1 MEEVTVSDLVN
12 ANSTL
17 ESASPDLS
25 PVARPANAE
34 PWKRK
39 DRSQVVGV
47 ALSAI
52 LPALITWF
60 LGSSM
65 ALDATVAIVS
75 IFLPLQLIA
84 SAAIGIRIFGRRGIA
99 ESLLI
104 TATVL
109 LSLMVSVLLLSVL
122 WSVISAGAETISW
135 TFLGQN
141 NVYISPTTSLEYGGV
156 GHSIIGTLL
165 IVGLT
170 TLVTVPFGIAIA
182 VYLTETR
189 GKARGAIRVLI
200 QAMSGLPSVVAGL
213 FVYSALIAT
222 GITQYAGWA
231 GSLALLPLMLP
242 TVARIAEE
250 ALRLVPAEYRNGALA
265 LGAPAYRAFL
275 QVTLP
280 AAKTGIITAVL
291 LGIARIIGETAPL
304 LLTTFAANNTS
315 FNLFSGSMS
324 SLPTYLYQYI
334 SNGNDTSTQRAWGA
348 ALVVLILV
356 GILFTAARV
365 FGRAKKTTSK
375 SLTKAKSPRKAN

>member
-1 MEEVTVSDLVN
+1 MTTFEASKDL
-12 ANSTL
+12 
-17 ESASPDLS
+17 DLS

-39 DRSQVVGV
+39 DPKQVIGV
-47 ALSAI
+47 SLAAI
-52 LPALITWF
+52 LPALITW
-60 LGSSM
+60 LIGMTIS
-65 ALDATVAIVS
+65 ADPTIAVVA
-75 IFLPLQLIA
+75 IFLPLQLV
-84 SAAIGIRIFGRRGIA
+84 AAGIMGVRIFGRRGIA

-104 TATVL
+104 VFTIL
-109 LSLMVSVLLLSVL
+109 LTILVGSLLLSVL
-122 WSVISAGAETISW
+122 WSVISAGAQTISW
-135 TFLGQN
+135 TFLSQN
-141 NVYISPTTSLEYGGV
+141 NVYISPTTSLDYGGV

-189 GKARGAIRVLI
+189 GKARGAIRILI

-213 FVYSALIAT
+213 FVYSALIAS

-250 ALRLVPAEYRNGALA
+250 ALRLVPADYRNGALA

-280 AAKTGIITAVL
+280 AAKTGIVTAVL

-348 ALVVLILV
+348 ALVVLMLV
-356 GILFTAARV
+356 GILFTTARV
-365 FGRAKKTTSK
+365 LGRSKKTTSK
-375 SLTKAKSPRKAN
+375 SLTKATNARKAK

>member
-1 MEEVTVSDLVN
+1 
-12 ANSTL
+12 
-17 ESASPDLS
+17 
-25 PVARPANAE
+25 
-34 PWKRK
+34 
-39 DRSQVVGV
+39 
-47 ALSAI
+47 
-52 LPALITWF
+52 
-60 LGSSM
+60 M
-65 ALDATVAIVS
+65 AL
-75 IFLPLQLIA
+75 FLPLQLV
-84 SAAIGIRIFGRRGIA
+84 AAGIVGVRAYGKRGIA
-99 ESLLI
+99 EASLIVVTLLL
-104 TATVL
+104 TALVAA
-109 LSLMVSVLLLSVL
+109 LLLSVL
-122 WSVISAGAETISW
+122 WSVISAGAQTLSW
-135 TFLGQN
+135 TFLSQN

-156 GHSIIGTLL
+156 GHSIIGTVL

-170 TLVTVPFGIAIA
+170 TIVTVPFGIAIA

-189 GKARGAIRVLI
+189 GKARGAIRILI

-213 FVYSALIAT
+213 FVYSALIAS

-356 GILFTAARV
+356 GILFTVARV
-365 FGRAKKTTSK
+365 FGRAKKATSK
-375 SLTKAKSPRKAN
+375 SLTKANNARKAN

>member
-1 MEEVTVSDLVN
+1 MTTFD
-12 ANSTL
+12 A
-17 ESASPDLS
+17 SASANLNSVDLS
-25 PVARPANAE
+25 PVPRPANAE

-39 DRSQVVGV
+39 DPKQVLGV
-47 ALSAI
+47 TVAAV
-52 LPALITWF
+52 LPALITWLIGTLF
-60 LGSSM
+60 
-65 ALDATVAIVS
+65 AADPTIVVVA
-75 IFLPLQLIA
+75 IFLPLQLV
-84 SAAIGIRIFGRRGIA
+84 AAGIMGVRIFGKRGIA

-104 TATVL
+104 VCTVL
-109 LSLMVSVLLLSVL
+109 LTILVGSLLLSVL
-122 WSVISAGAETISW
+122 WSVISAGAQTISW
-135 TFLGQN
+135 TFLSQN

-156 GHSIIGTLL
+156 GHSIVGTLL

-189 GKARGAIRVLI
+189 GKARGAIRILI

-213 FVYSALIAT
+213 FVYSALIAS

-250 ALRLVPAEYRNGALA
+250 ALRLVPADYRNGALA

-280 AAKTGIITAVL
+280 AAKTGIVTAVL

-356 GILFTAARV
+356 GVLFTTARIL
-365 FGRAKKTTSK
+365 GRSKKTTSK
-375 SLTKAKSPRKAN
+375 SLTKATNARKAK

>member
-1 MEEVTVSDLVN
+1 M
-12 ANSTL
+12 
-17 ESASPDLS
+17 SAHLQTTEIDLS

-39 DRSQVVGV
+39 DRKQVAGVGLAAIV
-47 ALSAI
+47 PAAIALAI
-52 LPALITWF
+52 GSL
-60 LGSSM
+60 LG
-65 ALDATVAIVS
+65 LDATIVVMA
-75 IFLPLQLIA
+75 IFLPLQIAA
-84 SAAIGIRIFGRRGIA
+84 SAVMGMRIFGRRGIA
-99 ESLLI
+99 ESMLI
-104 TATVL
+104 TFTIL
-109 LSLMVSVLLLSVL
+109 LSLLVATLLLSVL
-122 WSVISAGAETISW
+122 WSVISAGAQTLSW
-135 TFLGQN
+135 TFIGQN
-141 NVYISPTTSLEYGGV
+141 NIYISPTTSLEYGGV
-156 GHSIIGTLL
+156 GHSIIGTIL

-170 TLVTVPFGIAIA
+170 TIVTVPFGIAIA

-189 GKARGAIRVLI
+189 GKARGTIRILI

-213 FVYSALIAT
+213 FVYSALIAS

-250 ALRLVPAEYRNGALA
+250 ALRLVPADYRNGALA

-375 SLTKAKSPRKAN
+375 TLTKAIAARKAN

>member
-1 MEEVTVSDLVN
+1 MEEVTVSAHLQ
-12 ANSTL
+12 TT
-17 ESASPDLS
+17 EIDLS

-39 DRSQVVGV
+39 DRKQVAGVGLAAIV
-47 ALSAI
+47 PAAIALAI
-52 LPALITWF
+52 GSL
-60 LGSSM
+60 LG
-65 ALDATVAIVS
+65 LDATIVVMA
-75 IFLPLQLIA
+75 IFLPLQIAA
-84 SAAIGIRIFGRRGIA
+84 SAVMGMRIFGRRGIA
-99 ESLLI
+99 ESMLI
-104 TATVL
+104 TFTIL
-109 LSLMVSVLLLSVL
+109 LSLLVATLLLSVL
-122 WSVISAGAETISW
+122 WSVISAGAQTLSW
-135 TFLGQN
+135 TFIGQN
-141 NVYISPTTSLEYGGV
+141 NIYISPTTSLEYGGV
-156 GHSIIGTLL
+156 GHSIIGTIL

-170 TLVTVPFGIAIA
+170 TIVTVPFGIAIA

-189 GKARGAIRVLI
+189 GKARGTIRILI

-213 FVYSALIAT
+213 FVYSALIAS

-250 ALRLVPAEYRNGALA
+250 ALRLVPADYRNGALA

-375 SLTKAKSPRKAN
+375 TLTKAIAARKAN

>member
-1 MEEVTVSDLVN
+1 MTTFD
-12 ANSTL
+12 A
-17 ESASPDLS
+17 SASANLNSVDLS
-25 PVARPANAE
+25 PVPRPANAE

-39 DRSQVVGV
+39 DPKQVLGV
-47 ALSAI
+47 AVAAV
-52 LPALITWF
+52 LPALITWLIGTLF
-60 LGSSM
+60 
-65 ALDATVAIVS
+65 AADPTIAVVA
-75 IFLPLQLIA
+75 IFLPLQLV
-84 SAAIGIRIFGRRGIA
+84 AAGIMGVRIFGKRGIA

-104 TATVL
+104 VCTVL
-109 LSLMVSVLLLSVL
+109 LTILVGSLLLSVL
-122 WSVISAGAETISW
+122 WSVISAGAQTISW
-135 TFLGQN
+135 TFLSQN

-156 GHSIIGTLL
+156 GHSIVGTLL

-189 GKARGAIRVLI
+189 GKARGAIRILI

-213 FVYSALIAT
+213 FVYSALIAS

-250 ALRLVPAEYRNGALA
+250 ALRLVPADYRNGALA

-280 AAKTGIITAVL
+280 AAKTGIVTAIL

-356 GILFTAARV
+356 GVLFTTARIL
-365 FGRAKKTTSK
+365 GRSKKTTSK
-375 SLTKAKSPRKAN
+375 SLTKATNARKAK

>member
-1 MEEVTVSDLVN
+1 MTTFEATPEI
-12 ANSTL
+12 
-17 ESASPDLS
+17 DLS
-25 PVARPANAE
+25 PVARPSNAE

-39 DRSQVVGV
+39 DPKQVLGV
-47 ALSAI
+47 ALAAV
-52 LPALITWF
+52 LPALITF
-60 LGSSM
+60 IIGTTISADPTIAVLG
-65 ALDATVAIVS
+65 
-75 IFLPLQLIA
+75 IFLPLQLV
-84 SAAIGIRIFGRRGIA
+84 AAGIMGVRIFGRRGIA

-104 TATVL
+104 VFTIL
-109 LSLMVSVLLLSVL
+109 LTILVGSLLLSVL
-122 WSVISAGAETISW
+122 WSVISAGAQTISW
-135 TFLGQN
+135 TFLSQN

-189 GKARGAIRVLI
+189 GKARGAIRILI

-213 FVYSALIAT
+213 FVYSALIAS

-250 ALRLVPAEYRNGALA
+250 ALRLVPADYRNGALA

-375 SLTKAKSPRKAN
+375 SLTKATNARKAK

>member
-1 MEEVTVSDLVN
+1 MTTFEASKDL
-12 ANSTL
+12 
-17 ESASPDLS
+17 DLS

-39 DRSQVVGV
+39 DPKQVIGV
-47 ALSAI
+47 SLAAI
-52 LPALITWF
+52 LPALITW
-60 LGSSM
+60 LIGMTIS
-65 ALDATVAIVS
+65 ADPTIAVVA
-75 IFLPLQLIA
+75 IFLPLQLV
-84 SAAIGIRIFGRRGIA
+84 AAGIMGVRIFGRRGIA

-104 TATVL
+104 VFTIL
-109 LSLMVSVLLLSVL
+109 LTILVGSLLLSVL
-122 WSVISAGAETISW
+122 WSVISAGAQTISW
-135 TFLGQN
+135 TFLSQN
-141 NVYISPTTSLEYGGV
+141 NVYISPTTSLDYGGV

-170 TLVTVPFGIAIA
+170 TVVTVPFGIAIA

-189 GKARGAIRVLI
+189 GKARGAIRILI

-213 FVYSALIAT
+213 FVYSALIAS

-250 ALRLVPAEYRNGALA
+250 ALRLVPADYRNGALA

-280 AAKTGIITAVL
+280 AAKTGIVTAVL

-348 ALVVLILV
+348 ALVVLMLV
-356 GILFTAARV
+356 GILFTTARV
-365 FGRAKKTTSK
+365 LGRSKKTTSK
-375 SLTKAKSPRKAN
+375 SLTKATNARKAK

>member
-1 MEEVTVSDLVN
+1 MTTFDASAAPEL
-12 ANSTL
+12 NSV
-17 ESASPDLS
+17 DLS
-25 PVARPANAE
+25 PVPRPANAE

-39 DRSQVVGV
+39 DPKQVLGV
-47 ALSAI
+47 TVAAV
-52 LPALITWF
+52 LPALITWLIGTLF
-60 LGSSM
+60 
-65 ALDATVAIVS
+65 AADPTIAVVA
-75 IFLPLQLIA
+75 IFLPLQLV
-84 SAAIGIRIFGRRGIA
+84 AAGIMGVRIFGKRGIA

-104 TATVL
+104 VCTVL
-109 LSLMVSVLLLSVL
+109 LTILVGSLLLSVL
-122 WSVISAGAETISW
+122 WSVISAGAQTISW
-135 TFLGQN
+135 TFLSQN

-156 GHSIIGTLL
+156 GHSIVGTLL

-189 GKARGAIRVLI
+189 GKARGAIRILI

-213 FVYSALIAT
+213 FVYSALIAS

-250 ALRLVPAEYRNGALA
+250 ALRLVPADYRNGALA

-280 AAKTGIITAVL
+280 AAKTGIVTAVL

-356 GILFTAARV
+356 GVLFTTARIL
-365 FGRAKKTTSK
+365 GRSKKTTSK
-375 SLTKAKSPRKAN
+375 SLTKATNARKAK

>member
-1 MEEVTVSDLVN
+1 MTTFEASKDL
-12 ANSTL
+12 
-17 ESASPDLS
+17 DLS

-39 DRSQVVGV
+39 DPKQVLGV
-47 ALSAI
+47 SLAAI
-52 LPALITWF
+52 LPALITW
-60 LGSSM
+60 LIGMTIS
-65 ALDATVAIVS
+65 ADPTIAVVA
-75 IFLPLQLIA
+75 IFLPLQLV
-84 SAAIGIRIFGRRGIA
+84 AAGIMGVRIFGRRGIA

-104 TATVL
+104 VFTIL
-109 LSLMVSVLLLSVL
+109 LTIVVGSLLLSVL
-122 WSVISAGAETISW
+122 WSVISAGAQTISW
-135 TFLGQN
+135 TFLSQN
-141 NVYISPTTSLEYGGV
+141 NVYISPTTSLDYGGV

-189 GKARGAIRVLI
+189 GKARGAIRILI

-213 FVYSALIAT
+213 FVYSALIAS

-250 ALRLVPAEYRNGALA
+250 ALRLVPADYRNGALA

-280 AAKTGIITAVL
+280 AAKTGIVTAVL

-334 SNGNDTSTQRAWGA
+334 SNGNDTSTQRAWG
-348 ALVVLILV
+348 LSLIH
-356 GILFTAARV
+356 I
-365 FGRAKKTTSK
+365 
-375 SLTKAKSPRKAN
+375 

>member
-1 MEEVTVSDLVN
+1 MEEVTVSDIAN
-12 ANSTL
+12 PNSTRQP
-17 ESASPDLS
+17 ASPDLS

-39 DRSQVVGV
+39 DRAQVVGV
-47 ALSAI
+47 SLSAI
-52 LPALITWF
+52 LPALFTWF
-60 LGSSM
+60 FGSTL
-65 ALDATVAIVS
+65 ALDATVAVVA
-75 IFLPLQLIA
+75 IFLPLQLVA
-84 SAAIGIRIFGRRGIA
+84 SAAMGIRIFGRRGIA

-122 WSVISAGAETISW
+122 WSVISAGAQTISW

>member
-1 MEEVTVSDLVN
+1 MTTFE
-12 ANSTL
+12 
-17 ESASPDLS
+17 ASKELDLS

-39 DRSQVVGV
+39 DPKQVLGISL
-47 ALSAI
+47 AAI
-52 LPALITWF
+52 LPALITW
-60 LGSSM
+60 LIGMTIS
-65 ALDATVAIVS
+65 ADPTIAVVA
-75 IFLPLQLIA
+75 IFLPLQLV
-84 SAAIGIRIFGRRGIA
+84 AAGIMGVRIFGRRGIA

-104 TATVL
+104 VFTIL
-109 LSLMVSVLLLSVL
+109 LTILVGSLLLSVL
-122 WSVISAGAETISW
+122 WSVISAGAQTISW
-135 TFLGQN
+135 TFLSQN
-141 NVYISPTTSLEYGGV
+141 NVYISPTTSLDYGGV

-189 GKARGAIRVLI
+189 GKARGAIRILI

-213 FVYSALIAT
+213 FVYSALIAS

-250 ALRLVPAEYRNGALA
+250 ALRLVPADYRNGALA

-280 AAKTGIITAVL
+280 AAKTGIVTAVL

-315 FNLFSGSMS
+315 FNLFTGSMS

-348 ALVVLILV
+348 ALVVLMLV
-356 GILFTAARV
+356 GILFTTARV
-365 FGRAKKTTSK
+365 LGRSKKTTSK
-375 SLTKAKSPRKAN
+375 SLTKATNARKAK

>member
-1 MEEVTVSDLVN
+1 MEEVTVSDVAN
-12 ANSTL
+12 ATSTRQP
-17 ESASPDLS
+17 ASPDLS

-39 DRSQVVGV
+39 DRAQVVGV

-60 LGSSM
+60 FGSSL
-65 ALDATVAIVS
+65 ALDATVAVVA
-75 IFLPLQLIA
+75 IFLPLQLVA
-84 SAAIGIRIFGRRGIA
+84 SAAMGIRIFGRRGIA

-122 WSVISAGAETISW
+122 WSVISAGAQTISW

-375 SLTKAKSPRKAN
+375 TLTKAKSPRKAN

>member
-1 MEEVTVSDLVN
+1 MEEVTVSDI
-12 ANSTL
+12 ANTTSTL
-17 ESASPDLS
+17 EPTSPDLS

-39 DRSQVVGV
+39 DRAQVVGV

-60 LGSSM
+60 FGSSL
-65 ALDATVAIVS
+65 ALDATVAVVA
-75 IFLPLQLIA
+75 IFLPLQLVA
-84 SAAIGIRIFGRRGIA
+84 SAAMGIRIFGRRGIA

-122 WSVISAGAETISW
+122 WSVISAGAQTISW

>member
-1 MEEVTVSDLVN
+1 MEEVTVSDV
-12 ANSTL
+12 ANTSSTRQP
-17 ESASPDLS
+17 ASPDLS

-39 DRSQVVGV
+39 DRAQVLGI
-47 ALSAI
+47 ALSAV

-60 LGSSM
+60 FGSSL
-65 ALDATVAIVS
+65 ALDATVAVVA
-75 IFLPLQLIA
+75 IFLPLQLVA
-84 SAAIGIRIFGRRGIA
+84 SAAMGIRIFGRRGIA

-122 WSVISAGAETISW
+122 WSVISAGAQTISW

>member
-1 MEEVTVSDLVN
+1 MEEVTVSDIAN
-12 ANSTL
+12 ATSTL
-17 ESASPDLS
+17 EPTSPDLS

-39 DRSQVVGV
+39 DRAQVVGV
-47 ALSAI
+47 SLSAI
-52 LPALITWF
+52 LPALFTWF
-60 LGSSM
+60 FGSTL
-65 ALDATVAIVS
+65 ALDATVAVVA
-75 IFLPLQLIA
+75 IFLPLQLVA
-84 SAAIGIRIFGRRGIA
+84 SAAMGIRIFGRRGIA

-122 WSVISAGAETISW
+122 WSVISAGAQTISW

>member
-1 MEEVTVSDLVN
+1 MEEVTVSDIAN
-12 ANSTL
+12 ATSTRQP
-17 ESASPDLS
+17 ASPDLS

-39 DRSQVVGV
+39 DRAQVVGV
-47 ALSAI
+47 SLSAI
-52 LPALITWF
+52 LPALFTWF
-60 LGSSM
+60 FGSTL
-65 ALDATVAIVS
+65 ALDATVAVVA
-75 IFLPLQLIA
+75 IFLPLQLVA
-84 SAAIGIRIFGRRGIA
+84 SAAMGIRIFGRRGIA

-122 WSVISAGAETISW
+122 WSVISAGAQTISW

>member
-1 MEEVTVSDLVN
+1 MTTFEASKDL
-12 ANSTL
+12 
-17 ESASPDLS
+17 DLR

-39 DRSQVVGV
+39 DPKQVLGV
-47 ALSAI
+47 SLAAI
-52 LPALITWF
+52 LPALITWII
-60 LGSSM
+60 GTTISADPTIAVV
-65 ALDATVAIVS
+65 AL
-75 IFLPLQLIA
+75 FLPLQLV
-84 SAAIGIRIFGRRGIA
+84 AAGIMGVRIFGRRGIA

-104 TATVL
+104 VFTILLTVL
-109 LSLMVSVLLLSVL
+109 VGSLLLSVL
-122 WSVISAGAETISW
+122 WSVVSAGAQTISW
-135 TFLGQN
+135 TFLSQN

-189 GKARGAIRVLI
+189 GKARGVIRILI

-213 FVYSALIAT
+213 FVYSALIAS

-250 ALRLVPAEYRNGALA
+250 ALRLVPADYRNGALA

-280 AAKTGIITAVL
+280 AAKTGIVTAVL

-348 ALVVLILV
+348 ALVVLMLV
-356 GILFTAARV
+356 GILFTTARV
-365 FGRAKKTTSK
+365 LGRSKKTTSK
-375 SLTKAKSPRKAN
+375 SLTKATNARKAK

>member
-1 MEEVTVSDLVN
+1 MTTFD
-12 ANSTL
+12 A
-17 ESASPDLS
+17 SASANLNSVDLS
-25 PVARPANAE
+25 PVPRPANAE

-39 DRSQVVGV
+39 DPKQVLGV
-47 ALSAI
+47 AVAAV
-52 LPALITWF
+52 LPALITWLIGTLF
-60 LGSSM
+60 
-65 ALDATVAIVS
+65 AADPTIAVVA
-75 IFLPLQLIA
+75 IFLPLQLV
-84 SAAIGIRIFGRRGIA
+84 AAGIMGVRIFGKRGIA

-104 TATVL
+104 VCTVL
-109 LSLMVSVLLLSVL
+109 LTILVGSLLLSVL
-122 WSVISAGAETISW
+122 WSVISAGAQTISW
-135 TFLGQN
+135 TFLSQN

-156 GHSIIGTLL
+156 GHSIVGTLL

-189 GKARGAIRVLI
+189 GKARGAIRILI

-213 FVYSALIAT
+213 FVYSALIAS

-250 ALRLVPAEYRNGALA
+250 ALRLVPADYRNGALA

-280 AAKTGIITAVL
+280 AAKTGIVTAVL

-356 GILFTAARV
+356 GVLFTTARIL
-365 FGRAKKTTSK
+365 GRSKKTTSK
-375 SLTKAKSPRKAN
+375 SLTKATNARKAK

>member
-1 MEEVTVSDLVN
+1 MTTFE
-12 ANSTL
+12 ANSNL
-17 ESASPDLS
+17 DLS

-39 DRSQVVGV
+39 DPKQVLGV
-47 ALSAI
+47 AIAAI
-52 LPALITWF
+52 LPALITWSV
-60 LGSSM
+60 GTSVS
-65 ALDATVAIVS
+65 ADPTIAVVAV
-75 IFLPLQLIA
+75 FLPLQLL
-84 SAAIGIRIFGRRGIA
+84 AAGIMGVRIFGKRGIA

-104 TATVL
+104 VFTIL
-109 LSLMVSVLLLSVL
+109 LTILVGSLLLSVL
-122 WSVISAGAETISW
+122 WSVISAGAQTISW
-135 TFLGQN
+135 TFLSQN

-189 GKARGAIRVLI
+189 GKARGAIRILI

-213 FVYSALIAT
+213 FVYSALIAS

-250 ALRLVPAEYRNGALA
+250 ALRLVPADYRNGALA

-280 AAKTGIITAVL
+280 AAKTGIVTAVL

-356 GILFTAARV
+356 GVLFTTARIL
-365 FGRAKKTTSK
+365 GRSKKTTSK
-375 SLTKAKSPRKAN
+375 ALTKATNARKAK

>member
-1 MEEVTVSDLVN
+1 MEEVTVSDIAN
-12 ANSTL
+12 ATSTRQP
-17 ESASPDLS
+17 ASPDLS

-39 DRSQVVGV
+39 DRAQVVGV
-47 ALSAI
+47 SLSAI
-52 LPALITWF
+52 LPALFTWF
-60 LGSSM
+60 FGSTL
-65 ALDATVAIVS
+65 ALDATVAVVA
-75 IFLPLQLIA
+75 IFLPLQLVA
-84 SAAIGIRIFGRRGIA
+84 SAAMGIRIFGRRGIA

-122 WSVISAGAETISW
+122 WSVISAGAQTISW

-356 GILFTAARV
+356 GILFTTARV

>member
-1 MEEVTVSDLVN
+1 MTTFEASKDL
-12 ANSTL
+12 
-17 ESASPDLS
+17 DLS

-39 DRSQVVGV
+39 DPKQVIGV
-47 ALSAI
+47 SLAAI
-52 LPALITWF
+52 LPALITW
-60 LGSSM
+60 LIGMTIS
-65 ALDATVAIVS
+65 ADPTIAVVA
-75 IFLPLQLIA
+75 IFLPLQLV
-84 SAAIGIRIFGRRGIA
+84 AAGIMGVRIFGRRGIA

-104 TATVL
+104 VFTIL
-109 LSLMVSVLLLSVL
+109 LTIVVGSLLLSVL
-122 WSVISAGAETISW
+122 WSVISAGAQTISW
-135 TFLGQN
+135 TFLSQN
-141 NVYISPTTSLEYGGV
+141 NVYISPTTSLDYGGV

-189 GKARGAIRVLI
+189 GKARGAIRILI

-213 FVYSALIAT
+213 FVYSALIAS

-250 ALRLVPAEYRNGALA
+250 ALRLVPADYRNGALA

-280 AAKTGIITAVL
+280 AAKTGIVTAVL

-348 ALVVLILV
+348 ALVVLMLV
-356 GILFTAARV
+356 GILFTTARV
-365 FGRAKKTTSK
+365 LGRSKKTTSK
-375 SLTKAKSPRKAN
+375 SLTKATNARKAK

>member
-1 MEEVTVSDLVN
+1 MTTFD
-12 ANSTL
+12 A
-17 ESASPDLS
+17 SASANLNSVDLS
-25 PVARPANAE
+25 PVPRPANAE

-39 DRSQVVGV
+39 DPKQVLGV
-47 ALSAI
+47 TVAAV
-52 LPALITWF
+52 LPALITWLIGTLF
-60 LGSSM
+60 
-65 ALDATVAIVS
+65 AADPTIAVVA
-75 IFLPLQLIA
+75 IFLPLQLV
-84 SAAIGIRIFGRRGIA
+84 AAGIMGVRIFGKRGIA

-104 TATVL
+104 VCTVL
-109 LSLMVSVLLLSVL
+109 LTILVGSLLLSVL
-122 WSVISAGAETISW
+122 WSVISAGAQTISW
-135 TFLGQN
+135 TFLSQN

-156 GHSIIGTLL
+156 GHSIVGTLL

-189 GKARGAIRVLI
+189 GKARGAIRILI

-213 FVYSALIAT
+213 FVYSALIAS

-250 ALRLVPAEYRNGALA
+250 ALRLVPADYRNGALA

-280 AAKTGIITAVL
+280 AAKTGIVTAIL

-356 GILFTAARV
+356 GVLFTTARIL
-365 FGRAKKTTSK
+365 GRSKKTTSK
-375 SLTKAKSPRKAN
+375 SLTKATNARKAK

>member
-1 MEEVTVSDLVN
+1 MEEVTVSDI
-12 ANSTL
+12 ANTTSTL
-17 ESASPDLS
+17 EPTSPDLS

-39 DRSQVVGV
+39 DRAQVVGV

-60 LGSSM
+60 FGSSL
-65 ALDATVAIVS
+65 ALDATVAVVA
-75 IFLPLQLIA
+75 IFLPLQLVA
-84 SAAIGIRIFGRRGIA
+84 SAAMGIRIFGRRGIA

-122 WSVISAGAETISW
+122 WSVISAGAQTISW

-231 GSLALLPLMLP
+231 GSLALIPLMLP
-242 TVARIAEE
+242 TISRVAEE
-250 ALRLVPAEYRNGALA
+250 ALRLVPAELRNGALG
-265 LGAPAYRAFL
+265 LGAPAWRAFFM
-275 QVTLP
+275 VTLP
-280 AAKTGIITAVL
+280 AAKSGLVTAVL
-291 LGIARIIGETAPL
+291 LGVARIIGETAPL

-315 FNLFSGSMS
+315 FNMIEGGLAT
-324 SLPTYLYQYI
+324 LPTYLYGYV
-334 SNGNDTSTQRAWGA
+334 GMGYDTSLQRAWGSA
-348 ALVVLILV
+348 FVLLLLV
-356 GILFTAARV
+356 GILFTAARIAS
-365 FGRAKKTTSK
+365 RSK
-375 SLTKAKSPRKAN
+375 SVKKRK

>member
-1 MEEVTVSDLVN
+1 MTTFEASKDL
-12 ANSTL
+12 
-17 ESASPDLS
+17 DLS

-39 DRSQVVGV
+39 DPKQVLGV
-47 ALSAI
+47 SLAAI
-52 LPALITWF
+52 LPALITF
-60 LGSSM
+60 LVGTTIS
-65 ALDATVAIVS
+65 ADPTIAVVA
-75 IFLPLQLIA
+75 IFLPLQLV
-84 SAAIGIRIFGRRGIA
+84 AAGIMGVRIFGRRGIA

-104 TATVL
+104 VFTIL
-109 LSLMVSVLLLSVL
+109 LTILVGSLLLSVL
-122 WSVISAGAETISW
+122 WSVISAGAQTISW
-135 TFLGQN
+135 TFLSQN
-141 NVYISPTTSLEYGGV
+141 NVYISPTTSLDYGGV

-189 GKARGAIRVLI
+189 GKARGAIRILI

-213 FVYSALIAT
+213 FVYSALIAS

-250 ALRLVPAEYRNGALA
+250 ALRLVPADYRNGALA

-280 AAKTGIITAVL
+280 AAKTGIVTAVL

-348 ALVVLILV
+348 ALVVLMLV
-356 GILFTAARV
+356 GILFTTARV
-365 FGRAKKTTSK
+365 LGRSKKTTSK
-375 SLTKAKSPRKAN
+375 SLTKATNARKAK

>member
-1 MEEVTVSDLVN
+1 MTTFE
-12 ANSTL
+12 ANSNL
-17 ESASPDLS
+17 DLS

-39 DRSQVVGV
+39 DPKQVLGV
-47 ALSAI
+47 AIAAI
-52 LPALITWF
+52 LPALITW
-60 LGSSM
+60 LVGTSVS
-65 ALDATVAIVS
+65 ADPTIAVVAV
-75 IFLPLQLIA
+75 FLPLQLL
-84 SAAIGIRIFGRRGIA
+84 AAGIMGVRIFGKRGIA

-104 TATVL
+104 VFTIL
-109 LSLMVSVLLLSVL
+109 LTILVGSLLLSVL
-122 WSVISAGAETISW
+122 WSVISAGAQTISW
-135 TFLGQN
+135 TFLSQN

-189 GKARGAIRVLI
+189 GKARGAIRILI

-213 FVYSALIAT
+213 FVYSALIAS

-250 ALRLVPAEYRNGALA
+250 ALRLVPADYRNGALA

-280 AAKTGIITAVL
+280 AAKTGIVTAVL

-356 GILFTAARV
+356 GVLFTTARIL
-365 FGRAKKTTSK
+365 GRSKKTTSK
-375 SLTKAKSPRKAN
+375 ALTKATNARKAK

>member
-1 MEEVTVSDLVN
+1 MSTIDL
-12 ANSTL
+12 T
-17 ESASPDLS
+17 

-39 DRSQVVGV
+39 DRSMVVAAGLAATV
-47 ALSAI
+47 
-52 LPALITWF
+52 PALITALVTAAFGWDP
-60 LGSSM
+60 SVTVM
-65 ALDATVAIVS
+65 A
-75 IFLPLQLIA
+75 IFLPLQLV
-84 SAAIGIRIFGRRGIA
+84 AAGIVGVRAYGKRGIA
-99 ESLLI
+99 EASLIVVTLLL
-104 TATVL
+104 TALVAA
-109 LSLMVSVLLLSVL
+109 LLLSVL
-122 WSVISAGAETISW
+122 WSVISAGAQTLSW
-135 TFLGQN
+135 TFLSQN

-156 GHSIIGTLL
+156 GHSIIGTVL

-170 TLVTVPFGIAIA
+170 TIVTVPFGIAIA

-189 GKARGAIRVLI
+189 GKARGAIRILI

-213 FVYSALIAT
+213 FVYSALIAS

-356 GILFTAARV
+356 GILFTVARV
-365 FGRAKKTTSK
+365 FGRAKKATSK
-375 SLTKAKSPRKAN
+375 SLTKANNARKAN

>member
-1 MEEVTVSDLVN
+1 MEEVTVSDIAN

-280 AAKTGIITAVL
+280 AARTGIITAVL

>member
-1 MEEVTVSDLVN
+1 MSSINPGSE
-12 ANSTL
+12 L
-17 ESASPDLS
+17 ELS
-25 PVARPANAE
+25 PRPRPANAE

-39 DRSQVVGV
+39 DRKQVLGV
-47 ALSAI
+47 ALAAVI
-52 LPALITWF
+52 PAAVA
-60 LGSSM
+60 LGI
-65 ALDATVAIVS
+65 AALFDLDATIVAIAV
-75 IFLPLQLIA
+75 FLPLQVAA
-84 SAAIGIRIFGRRGIA
+84 SVLMGIRIFGRRGVA

-104 TATVL
+104 TFTVL
-109 LSLMVSVLLLSVL
+109 LSLLVAALLLSVL
-122 WSVISAGAETISW
+122 WSVISAGAQTLSW
-135 TFLGQN
+135 TFIGQN

-189 GKARGAIRVLI
+189 GKARGTIRILI

-213 FVYSALIAT
+213 FVYSALIAS

-250 ALRLVPAEYRNGALA
+250 ALRLVPADYRNGALA

-356 GILFTAARV
+356 GVLFTAARV
-365 FGRAKKTTSK
+365 FGRAKKTSSK
-375 SLTKAKSPRKAN
+375 SLTKAKTARKAN